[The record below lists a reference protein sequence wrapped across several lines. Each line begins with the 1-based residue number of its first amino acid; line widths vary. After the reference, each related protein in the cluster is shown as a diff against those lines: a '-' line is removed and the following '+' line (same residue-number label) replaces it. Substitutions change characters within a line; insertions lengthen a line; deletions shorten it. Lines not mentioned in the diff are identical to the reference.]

1 MVSLFMKLK
10 KLGVEIGRYMQENP
24 IDTFFILFISLL
36 VVIMASL
43 YSRVDFDEA
52 NWEKFK
58 TEHHCQIR
66 FSNTGTQ
73 RASWVCDD
81 GKTYFRW
88 RQQR

>member
-1 MVSLFMKLK
+1 MNIRDFGEKISRFS
-10 KLGVEIGRYMQENP
+10 VEKP
-24 IDTFFILFISLL
+24 IETLFILLL
-36 VVIMASL
+36 VLLTFIVSKL
-43 YSRVDFDEA
+43 YFTVDYNDED
-52 NWEKFK
+52 WEQFK

-66 FSNTGTQ
+66 FTKTGTQ